1 MPHPFLGLGFTSP
14 LFSKFIREEE
24 EALLELTTKSD
35 TTSYEIEITSTGGT
49 WTYTIDWGDGN
60 INSYNHGNTGS
71 TKPSHTYSSAGVYE
85 IKIDPVAPTDHLFCN
100 LQSSQDGKIT
110 MVDGKGSSYWTSVGG
125 AFDFCSWLES
135 VSSSLDTSNCTSFL
149 GTFYNNGKL
158 NPMPLLDTSSGEDFG
173 FCWTNCYSLQSFP
186 LIDTSSATSF
196 GVAWSG
202 CTGLTGAFP
211 QLDMGEVLNAEQGW
225 YNCNKLTSFPAMN
238 SAKCT
243 DFEASWMN
251 CSGLT
256 SFGQVDT
263 SAGTKFASAWRN
275 CTGLTSFPDLNYG
288 AGTNFI
294 NAWRGCTGLTS
305 WGGVDPYEMAN
316 GIYFYDAWNGCTN
329 LVNFPANVFYA
340 SSAYR
345 FNNAWKDCP
354 NLTPQSIENILVSI
368 DSIMT
373 GTPGNVG
380 LGGTTTPESVW
391 TATALSAKT
400 SLVNKGWTIDS
411 NP

>member
-60 INSYNHGNTGS
+60 SGTYNHGNTGAS
-71 TKPSHTYSSAGVYE
+71 RPSHTYSSAGVYE

-100 LQSSQDGKIT
+100 LQPSQDGKIT

-125 AFDFCSWLES
+125 AFDFCSNLES
-135 VSSSLDTSNCTSFL
+135 VSSSLDTSNCTSWL
-149 GTFYNNGKL
+149 GTFYGNSKL

-186 LIDTSSATSF
+186 SIDTSSATSF

-211 QLDMGEVLNAEQGW
+211 QLDMGEVLNAEQCW
-225 YNCNKLTSFPAMN
+225 YNCSQLTSFPAMN

-243 DFEASWMN
+243 KFEAAWMN
-251 CSGLT
+251 CTGLT

-263 SAGTKFASAWRN
+263 SS
-275 CTGLTSFPDLNYG
+275 C
-288 AGTNFI
+288 TNFI
-294 NAWRGCTGLTS
+294 NAWRGCTGLTIMPDLNYS
-305 WGGVDPYEMAN
+305 SGTFFSYAWRDCTGLTEFGAGVDPYEMAAST
-316 GIYFYDAWNGCTN
+316 YFYDAWRGCTN
-329 LVNFPANVFYA
+329 LANFDGGALYG
-340 SSAYR
+340 SSAFR
-345 FNNAWKDCP
+345 FNNAWRDCP
-354 NLTPQSIENILVSI
+354 NLNPASIESILTTLNNNGVSN
-368 DSIMT
+368 
-373 GTPGNVG
+373 GNAG
-380 LGGTTTPESVW
+380 FGGTTTPESVW
-391 TATALSAKT
+391 TPTALAAKT

>member
-35 TTSYEIEITSTGGT
+35 TTSYEIVITSTGST
-49 WTYTIDWGDGN
+49 WTYTIDWGDGS
-60 INSYNHGNTGS
+60 IDSYNQSNTGS

-85 IKIDPVAPTDHLFCN
+85 IKINPVAPTDHLFYN

-125 AFDFCSWLES
+125 AFDYQINLES
-135 VSSSLDTSNCTSFL
+135 VSSSLDTSNCTSWL
-149 GTFYNNGKL
+149 GTFYNNSKL

-173 FCWTNCYSLQSFP
+173 FCWTGCSSLQSFP

-196 GVAWSG
+196 GFTWNG

-211 QLDMGEVLNAEQGW
+211 QLDMGEVLNAESCW
-225 YNCNKLTSFPAMN
+225 YNCSQLTSFPAMN

-243 DFEASWMN
+243 RFDGAWMN
-251 CSGLT
+251 CSQLT
-256 SFGQVDT
+256 SFPVVDT
-263 SAGTKFASAWRN
+263 QACTTFSNAWRY
-275 CTGLTSFPDLNYG
+275 CTGLTSFPDLNYS
-288 AGTNFI
+288 AGTNFS
-294 NAWRGCTGLTS
+294 NAWRGCTGVTS
-305 WGGVDPYEMAN
+305 WSQSDHALMIATA
-316 GIYFYDAWNGCTN
+316 IFFYDTWNGCTN
-329 LVNFPANVFYA
+329 LVDFPANVFYG
-340 SSAYR
+340 SSAWR

-354 NLTPQSIENILVSI
+354 NLSPQSIENILTSLDTAGVSN
-368 DSIMT
+368 
-373 GTPGNVG
+373 GYAGF
-380 LGGTTTPESVW
+380 GGTTTAESSW